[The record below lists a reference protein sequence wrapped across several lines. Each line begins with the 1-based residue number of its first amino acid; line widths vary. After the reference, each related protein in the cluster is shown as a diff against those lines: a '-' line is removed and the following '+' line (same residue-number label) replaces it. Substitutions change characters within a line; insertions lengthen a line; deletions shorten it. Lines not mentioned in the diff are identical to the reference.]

1 VRRQKAVEKRVIKFV
16 HLDARRLSDIA
27 LVIIYSGNSCI
38 DDRRFARGDYNSQAT
53 YEILNRTIYNLRNSD
68 RCG

>member
-27 LVIIYSGNSCI
+27 LVIIHSGNSRI
-38 DDRRFARGDYNSQAT
+38 DDRRFARGDYNS
-53 YEILNRTIYNLRNSD
+53 
-68 RCG
+68 